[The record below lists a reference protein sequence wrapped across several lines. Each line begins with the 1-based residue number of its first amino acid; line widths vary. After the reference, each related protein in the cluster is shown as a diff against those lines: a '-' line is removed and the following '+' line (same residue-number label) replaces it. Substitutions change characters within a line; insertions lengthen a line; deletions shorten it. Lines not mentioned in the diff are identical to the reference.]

1 MKTVIVICEG
11 ETEEEF
17 CKTLLSV
24 YLQKYCKIR
33 IEVRLLGG
41 NCNWQRIKDMA
52 EKALKQQK
60 NALVTTFF
68 DYYGVKTK
76 KFPNWIET
84 EGINKANV
92 RERIEI
98 LENGMLEEIDS
109 NLRYRFIPYIQLHE
123 FEALLFNNIEVFDN
137 NFKRSEFN
145 RANLLDVLNEFPDP
159 ELINQKIE
167 TSPSHR
173 LIEIIPS
180 YNKILYGNMLVEIIG
195 IEQIKQK
202 NKHFNDWIEQLIK

>member
-76 KFPNWIET
+76 KFTNWIET

-92 RERIEI
+92 RKRI
-98 LENGMLEEIDS
+98 
-109 NLRYRFIPYIQLHE
+109 
-123 FEALLFNNIEVFDN
+123 
-137 NFKRSEFN
+137 
-145 RANLLDVLNEFPDP
+145 
-159 ELINQKIE
+159 
-167 TSPSHR
+167 
-173 LIEIIPS
+173 
-180 YNKILYGNMLVEIIG
+180 
-195 IEQIKQK
+195 
-202 NKHFNDWIEQLIK
+202 

>member
-1 MKTVIVICEG
+1 MKTVIIICEG
-11 ETEEEF
+11 PTEEVF
-17 CKTLLSV
+17 CSNLLSQ
-24 YLQKYCKIR
+24 YLQNSCR
-33 IEVRLLGG
+33 IEIRLLGG

-76 KFPNWIET
+76 KFPNWKET
-84 EGINKANV
+84 VGINKANV

-98 LENGMLEEIDS
+98 LENGMIEEIDS
-109 NLRYRFIPYIQLHE
+109 NLRYRFIPYVQLHE
-123 FEALLFNNIEVFDN
+123 FEALLFNNIEVFDDM
-137 NFKRSEFN
+137 FEFEQYD
-145 RANLLDVLNEFPDP
+145 RAELLNVFNEFPDP
-159 ELINQKIE
+159 EMIDQGTE

-173 LIEIIPS
+173 LIKIIPA
-180 YNKILYGNMLVEIIG
+180 YRKVIQGNAIAEKIG
-195 IEQIKQK
+195 IEQIRQK

>member
-1 MKTVIVICEG
+1 MKTVIIICEG
-11 ETEEEF
+11 PTEEVF
-17 CKTLLSV
+17 CSNLLSQ
-24 YLQKYCKIR
+24 YLQNSCR
-33 IEVRLLGG
+33 IEIRLLGG
-41 NCNWQRIKDMA
+41 NCNWQRIRDMA

-76 KFPNWIET
+76 KFPNWKET
-84 EGINKANV
+84 VGINKANV

-109 NLRYRFIPYIQLHE
+109 NLRYRFIPYVQLHE
-123 FEALLFNNIEVFDN
+123 FEALLFNNIEVFDDM
-137 NFKRSEFN
+137 FEFEQYD
-145 RANLLDVLNEFPDP
+145 RAELLNIFNEFPDP
-159 ELINQKIE
+159 EMIDQGTE

-173 LIEIIPS
+173 LIKIIPA
-180 YNKILYGNMLVEIIG
+180 YRKVIQGNAIAEKIG
-195 IEQIKQK
+195 IEQIRQK

>member
-1 MKTVIVICEG
+1 MKTVIIICEG
-11 ETEEEF
+11 PTEEVF
-17 CKTLLSV
+17 CRNLLSQ
-24 YLQKYCKIR
+24 YLQNSCR
-33 IEVRLLGG
+33 IEIRLLGG

-76 KFPNWIET
+76 KFPNWKET
-84 EGINKANV
+84 VGINKANV

-98 LENGMLEEIDS
+98 LESGMLKEIDS
-109 NLRYRFIPYIQLHE
+109 NLRYRFIPYVQLHE
-123 FEALLFNNIEVFDN
+123 FEALLFNNIEVFDEM
-137 NFKRSEFN
+137 FEFEQYD
-145 RANLLDVLNEFPDP
+145 RAELLNIFNEFPDP
-159 ELINQKIE
+159 EMIDQGTE

-173 LIEIIPS
+173 LIKIIPA
-180 YNKILYGNMLVEIIG
+180 YRKVIQGNAIAEKIG
-195 IEQIKQK
+195 IEQIRQK

>member
-1 MKTVIVICEG
+1 MKTVIIICEG
-11 ETEEEF
+11 PTEEVF
-17 CKTLLSV
+17 CRNLLSQ
-24 YLQKYCKIR
+24 YLQNSCR
-33 IEVRLLGG
+33 IEIRLLGG
-41 NCNWQRIKDMA
+41 NCNWQRIRDMA

-76 KFPNWIET
+76 KFPNWKET
-84 EGINKANV
+84 VGINKANV

-109 NLRYRFIPYIQLHE
+109 NLRYRFIPYVQLHE
-123 FEALLFNNIEVFDN
+123 FEALLFNNIEVFDDM
-137 NFKRSEFN
+137 FEFEQYD
-145 RANLLDVLNEFPDP
+145 RAELLNVFNEFPDP
-159 ELINQKIE
+159 EMIDQGTE

-173 LIEIIPS
+173 LIKIIPA
-180 YNKILYGNMLVEIIG
+180 YRKVIQGNAIAEKIG
-195 IEQIKQK
+195 IEQIRQK

>member
-1 MKTVIVICEG
+1 MKTVIIICEG
-11 ETEEEF
+11 PTEEVF
-17 CKTLLSV
+17 CSNLLSQ
-24 YLQKYCKIR
+24 YLQNSCR
-33 IEVRLLGG
+33 IEIRLLGG

-76 KFPNWIET
+76 KFPNWKET
-84 EGINKANV
+84 VGINKANV

-109 NLRYRFIPYIQLHE
+109 NLRYRFIPYVQLHE
-123 FEALLFNNIEVFDN
+123 FEALLFNNIEVFDEM
-137 NFKRSEFN
+137 FEFEQYD
-145 RANLLDVLNEFPDP
+145 RAKLLNVFNEFPDP
-159 ELINQKIE
+159 EMIDQGTE

-173 LIEIIPS
+173 LIKIIPA
-180 YNKILYGNMLVEIIG
+180 YRKVIQGNAIAEKIG
-195 IEQIKQK
+195 IEQIRQK

>member
-1 MKTVIVICEG
+1 MKTIIIICEG

-24 YLQKYCKIR
+24 YLQDICR
-33 IEVRLLGG
+33 VETRLLGG
-41 NCNWQRIKDMA
+41 NCSWERIKDMA

-76 KFPNWIET
+76 KFPNWSET
-84 EGINKANV
+84 IRFNKANV

-98 LENGMLEEIDS
+98 LEKGMLDAIDS
-109 NLRYRFIPYIQLHE
+109 KLRYRFIPYIQMHE

-195 IEQIKQK
+195 IERIKQK
-202 NKHFNDWIEQLIK
+202 NKHFNNWIEQLIK

>member
-1 MKTVIVICEG
+1 MKTVIIICEG
-11 ETEEEF
+11 PTEEVF
-17 CKTLLSV
+17 CSNLLSQ
-24 YLQKYCKIR
+24 YLQNSCR
-33 IEVRLLGG
+33 IEIRLLGG
-41 NCNWQRIKDMA
+41 NCNWQRIRDMV

-76 KFPNWIET
+76 KFPNWKET
-84 EGINKANV
+84 VGINKANV

-109 NLRYRFIPYIQLHE
+109 NLRYRFIPYVQLHE
-123 FEALLFNNIEVFDN
+123 FEALLFNNIEVFDEM
-137 NFKRSEFN
+137 FEFEQYD
-145 RANLLDVLNEFPDP
+145 RAELLNIFNEFPDP
-159 ELINQKIE
+159 EMIDQGTE

-173 LIEIIPS
+173 LIKIIPA
-180 YNKILYGNMLVEIIG
+180 YRKVIQGNAIAEKIG
-195 IEQIKQK
+195 IEQIRQK

>member
-1 MKTVIVICEG
+1 MKTVIIICEG
-11 ETEEEF
+11 PTEEVF
-17 CKTLLSV
+17 CSNLLSQ
-24 YLQKYCKIR
+24 YLQNSCR
-33 IEVRLLGG
+33 IEIRLLGG
-41 NCNWQRIKDMA
+41 NCNWQRIRDMA

-76 KFPNWIET
+76 KFPNWKET
-84 EGINKANV
+84 VGINKANV

-109 NLRYRFIPYIQLHE
+109 DLRYRFIPYIQLHE

-137 NFKRSEFN
+137 NFKQSEFN
-145 RANLLDVLNEFPDP
+145 RVKLLDVLNKFPDP
-159 ELINQKIE
+159 ELINQKRE

-173 LIEIIPS
+173 LERIIPS
-180 YNKILYGNMLVEIIG
+180 YDKIIYGNMLVEMIG
-195 IEQIKQK
+195 IKQIRQK
-202 NKHFNDWIEQLIK
+202 NIHFNNWIEQLIK

>member
-1 MKTVIVICEG
+1 MKTVIIICEG
-11 ETEEEF
+11 PTEEVF
-17 CKTLLSV
+17 CSNLLSQ
-24 YLQKYCKIR
+24 YLQNSCR
-33 IEVRLLGG
+33 IEIRLLGG

-76 KFPNWIET
+76 KFPNWKET
-84 EGINKANV
+84 VGINKANV

-98 LENGMLEEIDS
+98 LESGMLEEIDS
-109 NLRYRFIPYIQLHE
+109 NLRYRFIPYVQLHE
-123 FEALLFNNIEVFDN
+123 FEALLFNNIEVFDDM
-137 NFKRSEFN
+137 FEFEQYD
-145 RANLLDVLNEFPDP
+145 RAELLNVFNEFPDP
-159 ELINQKIE
+159 EMIDQGTE

-173 LIEIIPS
+173 LIKIIPA
-180 YNKILYGNMLVEIIG
+180 YRKVIQGNAIAEKIG
-195 IEQIKQK
+195 IEQIRQK

>member
-1 MKTVIVICEG
+1 MKTVIIICEG
-11 ETEEEF
+11 PTEEVF
-17 CKTLLSV
+17 CSNLLSQ
-24 YLQKYCKIR
+24 YLQNSCR

-41 NCNWQRIKDMA
+41 NCNWQRIKDML

-76 KFPNWIET
+76 KFPNWKET
-84 EGINKANV
+84 VGINKANV

-98 LENGMLEEIDS
+98 LESGMLEEIDS
-109 NLRYRFIPYIQLHE
+109 NLRYRFIPYVQLHE
-123 FEALLFNNIEVFDN
+123 FEALLFNNIEVFDEM
-137 NFKRSEFN
+137 FEFEQYD
-145 RANLLDVLNEFPDP
+145 RAELLNIFNEFPDP
-159 ELINQKIE
+159 EMIDQGTE

-173 LIEIIPS
+173 LIKIIPA
-180 YNKILYGNMLVEIIG
+180 YRKVIQGNAIAEKIG
-195 IEQIKQK
+195 IEQIRQK

>member
-1 MKTVIVICEG
+1 MRTVIIICEG
-11 ETEEEF
+11 PTEDVF
-17 CKTLLSV
+17 CSNLLSQ
-24 YLQKYCKIR
+24 YLQNSCR
-33 IEVRLLGG
+33 IEIRLLGG

-76 KFPNWIET
+76 KFPNWKET
-84 EGINKANV
+84 LGINKANV

-109 NLRYRFIPYIQLHE
+109 NLRYRFIPYVQLHE
-123 FEALLFNNIEVFDN
+123 FEALLFNNIEVFDEM
-137 NFKRSEFN
+137 FEFEQYD
-145 RANLLDVLNEFPDP
+145 RAELLNVFNEFPDP
-159 ELINQKIE
+159 EMIDQGTE

-173 LIEIIPS
+173 LIKIIPA
-180 YNKILYGNMLVEIIG
+180 YRKVIQENAIAEKIG
-195 IEQIKQK
+195 IEQIRQK

>member
-1 MKTVIVICEG
+1 MKTVIIICEG
-11 ETEEEF
+11 PTEEVF
-17 CKTLLSV
+17 CSNLLSQ
-24 YLQKYCKIR
+24 YLQNSCR
-33 IEVRLLGG
+33 IEIRLLGG

-76 KFPNWIET
+76 KFPNWKET
-84 EGINKANV
+84 VGINKTNV

-109 NLRYRFIPYIQLHE
+109 NLRYRFIPYVQLHE
-123 FEALLFNNIEVFDN
+123 FEALLFNNIEVFDEM
-137 NFKRSEFN
+137 FEFEQYD
-145 RANLLDVLNEFPDP
+145 RAELLNVFNEFPDP
-159 ELINQKIE
+159 EMIDQGTE

-173 LIEIIPS
+173 LIKIIPA
-180 YNKILYGNMLVEIIG
+180 YRKVIQGNAIAEKIG
-195 IEQIKQK
+195 IEQIRQK

>member
-1 MKTVIVICEG
+1 MKTIIIICEG

-24 YLQKYCKIR
+24 YLQDICR
-33 IEVRLLGG
+33 VETRLLGG
-41 NCNWQRIKDMA
+41 NCSWERIKDMA

-76 KFPNWIET
+76 KFPNWSET
-84 EGINKANV
+84 IRFNKANV

-98 LENGMLEEIDS
+98 LEKGMLDAIDS
-109 NLRYRFIPYIQLHE
+109 KLRYRFIPYIQMHE

-202 NKHFNDWIEQLIK
+202 NKHFNNWIEQLIK

>member
-1 MKTVIVICEG
+1 MKTVIIICEG
-11 ETEEEF
+11 PTEEVF
-17 CKTLLSV
+17 CSNLLSQ
-24 YLQKYCKIR
+24 YLQNSCR
-33 IEVRLLGG
+33 IEIRLLGG
-41 NCNWQRIKDMA
+41 NCNWQRIKDMV

-76 KFPNWIET
+76 KFPNWKET
-84 EGINKANV
+84 VGINKANV

-109 NLRYRFIPYIQLHE
+109 NLRYRFIPYVQLHE
-123 FEALLFNNIEVFDN
+123 FEALLFNNIEVFDEM
-137 NFKRSEFN
+137 FEFEQYD
-145 RANLLDVLNEFPDP
+145 RAELLNIFNEFPDP
-159 ELINQKIE
+159 EMIDQGTE

-173 LIEIIPS
+173 LIKIIPA
-180 YNKILYGNMLVEIIG
+180 YRKVIQGNAIAEKIG
-195 IEQIKQK
+195 IEQIRQK

>member
-1 MKTVIVICEG
+1 MKTVIIICEG
-11 ETEEEF
+11 PTEEVF
-17 CKTLLSV
+17 CRNLLSQ
-24 YLQKYCKIR
+24 YLQNSCR
-33 IEVRLLGG
+33 IEIRLLGG

-76 KFPNWIET
+76 KFPNWKET
-84 EGINKANV
+84 VGINKANV

-98 LENGMLEEIDS
+98 LENGMIEEIDS
-109 NLRYRFIPYIQLHE
+109 NLRYRFIPYVQLHE
-123 FEALLFNNIEVFDN
+123 FEALLFNNIEVFDDM
-137 NFKRSEFN
+137 FEFEQYD
-145 RANLLDVLNEFPDP
+145 RAELLNVFNEFPDP
-159 ELINQKIE
+159 EMIDQGTE

-173 LIEIIPS
+173 LIKIIPA
-180 YNKILYGNMLVEIIG
+180 YRKVIQGNAIAEKIG
-195 IEQIKQK
+195 IEQIRQK